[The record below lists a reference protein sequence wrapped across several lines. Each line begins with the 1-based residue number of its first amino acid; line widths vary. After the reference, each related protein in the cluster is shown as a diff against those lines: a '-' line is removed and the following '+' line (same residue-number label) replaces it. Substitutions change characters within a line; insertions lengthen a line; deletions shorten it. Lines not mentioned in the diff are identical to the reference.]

1 MMRRLARILSLAA
14 FSLLLVLIVACDG
27 DGEESGTTADATD
40 TPATA
45 TVAPAAQA
53 TEPAAAPEPPL
64 SQEEARDKLSRAAVL
79 IDDLPS
85 GFVIQGDDYADNVAA
100 SASYPDPAGTQT
112 FLDGTGRVL
121 GRTVVYTA
129 EDIVQTALAG
139 EAVGFF
145 SSVNAFQETA
155 GAGQYYAVTVEM
167 IGQGPAAVAQFA
179 DLFVDPNAVQVT
191 AVPAATIGDESQAFA
206 LTGQTESQGQ
216 QYPLIVLLVT
226 LHRGRTAAFLG
237 SVQVGIPPDVHK
249 VETLGGLLV
258 DRIDEEF

>member
-1 MMRRLARILSLAA
+1 MMRRLAGILPLAA
-14 FSLLLVLIVACDG
+14 VSLLLVLLVGCSG
-27 DGEESGTTADATD
+27 DEEEAGTPTAATE
-40 TPATA
+40 TAATA
-45 TVAPAAQA
+45 TAAPADQA
-53 TEPAAAPEPPL
+53 TQPAAAPQPPL

-85 GFVIQGDDYADNVAA
+85 GFAIQSDDYADNVAA
-100 SASYPDPAGTQT
+100 SAGYSDPAGTQS
-112 FLDGTGRVL
+112 FLDGTGRIL

-139 EAVGFF
+139 EPVGFF

-155 GAGQYYAVTVEM
+155 GAGQYYAVTTEM
-167 IGQGPAAVAQFA
+167 IGQGSAAVAQFA
-179 DLFVDPNAVQVT
+179 DLFVDPNAVEVT

-237 SVQVGIPPDVHK
+237 SVQVGIPPDVQE
-249 VETLGGLLV
+249 VEDLGTLLI
-258 DRIDEEF
+258 DRIDQEF